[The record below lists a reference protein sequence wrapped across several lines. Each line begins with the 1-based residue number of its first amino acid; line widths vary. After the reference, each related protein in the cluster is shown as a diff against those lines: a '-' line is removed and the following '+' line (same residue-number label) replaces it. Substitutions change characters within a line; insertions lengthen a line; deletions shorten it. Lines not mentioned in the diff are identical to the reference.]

1 MQEPFIEPTPTRE
14 SCWRAIVMM
23 GRNVATYKFALA
35 ASLIELSSKSSDFIP
50 MEDLAAPFSKNLCEH
65 LKHSDKQITSPRSQF
80 LDTCR
85 QANQGEVSIQEL
97 IETTARL
104 GFVNVIDAFHV
115 VNQGDTPI
123 RFFNDDTKTRGGI
136 TLTDDFFYL
145 AEGGQFNNLPQEVE
159 ARWNLVET
167 AWGLDMARNL
177 LDIEFDLEGGQLYV
191 PRRDNSRIAVTSCR
205 DALNG
210 YQKGKCFYCFIDI
223 SIESG
228 NDDLAHVDHFMP
240 HVLKDGRE
248 IKNLDGV
255 WNLVLACQTCNMSKL
270 ARAPQVKYLTRLNT
284 RNNYLISS
292 HHPLRGTLTRQTG
305 DTDAGRHSF
314 LNRSYQVA
322 VDTLIHTWG
331 PTEEFGTAV

>member
-1 MQEPFIEPTPTRE
+1 
-14 SCWRAIVMM
+14 MM

-35 ASLIELSSKSSDFIP
+35 ASLIELSSKGDDFILL
-50 MEDLAAPFSKNLCEH
+50 EDLAAPFSKILCEH
-65 LKHSDKQITSPRSQF
+65 LKHSDKQATSPRSQF
-80 LDTCR
+80 LEILR
-85 QANQGEVSIQEL
+85 KANQGEVSSEEL

-115 VNQGDTPI
+115 VNQGVTPV
-123 RFFNDDTKTRGGI
+123 RFFNDDRKTLGGI

-145 AEGGQFNNLPQEVE
+145 AQGGQFRNLPQEIE

-167 AWGLDMARNL
+167 AWGLDMGANL
-177 LDIEFDLEGGQLYV
+177 LDIEYDTEGGQLYV
-191 PRRDNSRIAVTSCR
+191 PRRDTSRIDVTSCR

-223 SIESG
+223 NIESG
-228 NDDLAHVDHFMP
+228 KDDLAHVDHFLP
-240 HVLKDGRE
+240 HVLKGGRE
-248 IKNLDGV
+248 IPNLDGV

-270 ARAPQVKYLTRLNT
+270 ARAPHRRLVTRLNT

-292 HHPLRGTLTRQTG
+292 HHPLRETLIRQTG

-322 VDTLIHTWG
+322 VDTLIHTWE
-331 PTEEFGTAV
+331 PVEEFDIWF